1 MKTLILITTTAACCY
16 FGFKMYNNMAV
27 AIRAKKIHEQNKR
40 DLFWESQQSFEE

>member
-1 MKTLILITTTAACCY
+1 
-16 FGFKMYNNMAV
+16 MYDNMAA